1 MHFSPNDESHGFV
14 APYSAVGNVV
24 VQYAKNVLG
33 IKHVVAIAGS
43 QSKCEWL
50 LSLGADAAVN
60 YKSPSFEKELEVA
73 TPDGI
78 DL

>member
-1 MHFSPNDESHGFV
+1 M
-14 APYSAVGNVV
+14 
-24 VQYAKNVLG
+24 QYAKNVLG

-50 LSLGADAAVN
+50 LSIGADVAVN
-60 YKSPSFEKELEVA
+60 YKSSSFEKELADA
-73 TPDGI
+73 TPEEV